1 MHYSSSSRACTSGW
15 HTVTRWMQVQIQPRS
30 QGAGE
35 RMTDAAAWRPTC
47 GRRGSFLRLR
57 ARAASA
63 SPPAGAPVSGAAPAS
78 AGAPRCASTAAST
91 SGRPAGLARAAAA
104 YCARRRCQLPAATWV
119 PGLVHIRALALKADM
134 PGDP

>member
-1 MHYSSSSRACTSGW
+1 
-15 HTVTRWMQVQIQPRS
+15 
-30 QGAGE
+30 
-35 RMTDAAAWRPTC
+35 MTDAAAWRPTC

-63 SPPAGAPVSGAAPAS
+63 SPPAGAPVSGAAPA
-78 AGAPRCASTAAST
+78 APPRCASTAAST